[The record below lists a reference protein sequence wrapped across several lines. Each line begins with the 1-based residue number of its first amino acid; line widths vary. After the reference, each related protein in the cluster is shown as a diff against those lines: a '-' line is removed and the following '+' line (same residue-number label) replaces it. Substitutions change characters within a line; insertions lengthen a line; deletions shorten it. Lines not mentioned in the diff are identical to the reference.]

1 MGFTRLAQFIVSK
14 FVGSLQD
21 DRFSY
26 IWKAKIENKCK
37 FFSWLMVLKKILT
50 LDKLQLRGW
59 DSNTICSLCGIE
71 PRTSVHL
78 FMECSYERQVWSSI
92 WQKLGLLMPSMSPFN
107 GDMLEW
113 WSVQEANEQRRCFDG
128 LSSTQHGEFSFK

>member
-50 LDKLQLRGW
+50 LDKLQLRG
-59 DSNTICSLCGIE
+59 
-71 PRTSVHL
+71 
-78 FMECSYERQVWSSI
+78 
-92 WQKLGLLMPSMSPFN
+92 
-107 GDMLEW
+107 
-113 WSVQEANEQRRCFDG
+113 
-128 LSSTQHGEFSFK
+128 